1 MPETAFVSAFLADVR
16 AQADQGMVPSDD
28 VLVLLRITQG
38 VLDLAGDWEATQGT
52 PYSARRG
59 CADELRARVEREM
72 LGEGEGDGQE

>member
-38 VLDLAGDWEATQGT
+38 VLDLAGEWEGQASNK
-52 PYSARRG
+52 YAAVRL
-59 CADELRARVEREM
+59 CADELRATVEREL
-72 LGEGEGDGQE
+72 LGEGEPDA